1 MIDKKQLK
9 ELLKS
14 NSEKPTRNS
23 RVLIVDSMNTFI
35 RNFSTINALNAQGTH
50 IGGMVGFLKSLGYTT
65 RLFRPTRIILA
76 FDGKG
81 STTFRKNLFPDYKGN
96 RNISRITNWD
106 MFDSKEDEMKAM
118 NSQMG
123 RLVNYLE
130 CLPISL
136 VSLDKLEA
144 DDCIGQMVRYFEED
158 KTCNSI
164 TILSADKDFLQ
175 LVSDKTS
182 VYSPVKRKT
191 YGVKEVLDEYNVHPN
206 NFLIYKVLMG
216 DTSDNIPGVRGL
228 GPKKIVK
235 LFPLN
240 NEVEISMDDV
250 YKTCKDKLES
260 SNMYFKILEIKSQL
274 NINYQL
280 MDIRHPNIS
289 DRNIKKI
296 YEIVEEDLNPSNI
309 GGFTLLCEQDHIG
322 HNMPNP
328 YTWIVEIFGTL
339 ILK

>member
-1 MIDKKQLK
+1 MIDKKYLR

-35 RNFSTINALNAQGTH
+35 RNFSTINALNARGTH
-50 IGGMVGFLKSLGYTT
+50 IGGLVGFLKSLGYTT
-65 RLFRPTRIILA
+65 RLFRPTRVILA

-96 RNISRITNWD
+96 RKTSRITNWN
-106 MFDSKEDEMKAM
+106 MFDTKEDEIKAM
-118 NSQMG
+118 NSQMS
-123 RLVNYLE
+123 RLIDYLSN
-130 CLPISL
+130 LPVSL
-136 VSLDKLEA
+136 VSMDKLEA
-144 DDCIGQMVRYFEED
+144 DDCIGQMVKYFEED
-158 KTCNSI
+158 ETCKSV

-175 LVSDKTS
+175 LVSNKTS
-182 VYSPVKRKT
+182 VYSPVKKKT

-216 DTSDNIPGVRGL
+216 DTSDNIPGVKGL

-235 LFPLN
+235 LFPLTSD
-240 NEVEISMDDV
+240 NEFKMDEI
-250 YKTCKDKLES
+250 YKICQDNLKS
-260 SNMYFKILEIKSQL
+260 NNMYFKILEIKNQL

-280 MDIRHPNIS
+280 MDIRRPNIS
-289 DRNIKKI
+289 DRNVKKI
-296 YEIVEEDLNPSNI
+296 YEVVEEDLNLSNI
-309 GGFTLLCEQDHIG
+309 GGFMLLCEQDHLG
-322 HNMPNP
+322 TNMPNP